1 MIYPAYKY
9 TAADKLIAVILAAVI
24 LLLCLGSLNYSC
36 IWGDDSAAYI
46 SEGIAIAEGSFKEHV
61 KLNPMLHPSYLG
73 DNVKDELVYV
83 WGYPL
88 LLSAVYRAVGFDT
101 DNYSSIIFY
110 KLPSAVFLAVMTLCF
125 FLLLRRRFSLGV
137 SVFVTCFFCTAPL
150 FTETVNSLYS
160 DIVYMGMCMLTLLV
174 MELYLAENRR
184 RMKLIKGVIL
194 GVLMW
199 YSMEVRTNGA
209 VFVAVLL
216 TAQLAE
222 LIRKKSFSKDKLLSM
237 LMPYAVFLVLKA
249 VTEYVV
255 FRPVTAN
262 SADFSVAAFDFIVR
276 NTLYYITNLY
286 DFIFHLFYNLL
297 SSLLMW
303 VFPVEKLVNTAAFV
317 SVLCKAAAWLTFAMM
332 ILGIFTDG
340 LKKNQYL
347 TLYVIGCAIGTCI
360 LPYNQGL
367 RYMLGI
373 MPVMAV
379 FAVYGYGRV
388 FSRLIGKHE
397 HRSAASK
404 AVGGVI
410 IAVLCV
416 ASCCTQYRADRDNI
430 RMIRANGD
438 DIHAG
443 MEEMYSPDA
452 VAVYGYIKE
461 NTPEDAVVTFHKP
474 RALYLNTGRLGF
486 SYLVNGHDAMDA
498 DYCILP
504 ELFYDT
510 YTNGDAPEWFSE
522 FEVVFS
528 TPELTVMKKMTSGI
542 N

>member
-1 MIYPAYKY
+1 MVYPVYKY
-9 TAADKLIAVILAAVI
+9 TTADKIIAVVLAGVI
-24 LLLCLGSLNYSC
+24 LLLCLASLNYSC

-46 SEGIAIAEGSFKEHV
+46 SEGIAIAEGNFKEHV

-88 LLSAVYRAVGFDT
+88 LLSVLYRAVGFDT
-101 DNYSSIIFY
+101 DNYSSIIIY

-137 SVFVTCFFCTAPL
+137 SVFVTCFFCSAPL

-174 MELYLAENRR
+174 TELYLEEQSRR
-184 RMKLIKGVIL
+184 RQIIKGVIL

-199 YSMEVRTNGA
+199 YSMEVRTNGT
-209 VFVAVLL
+209 VFVAVLAA
-216 TAQLAE
+216 AQIAE
-222 LIRKKSFSKDKLLSM
+222 LIRERNFNKDKLLT
-237 LMPYAVFLVLKA
+237 LLLPYAVFLVLKA
-249 VTEYVV
+249 VTEYVI

-262 SADFSVAAFDFIVR
+262 SADFSVAAFDFIVH
-276 NTLYYITNLY
+276 NTLYYIINLY

-303 VFPVEKLVNTAAFV
+303 VFPVEKLVSTAAVV
-317 SVLCKAAAWLTFAMM
+317 SALCKAAAGLTFAMM

-340 LKKNQYL
+340 LRKNQYL
-347 TLYVIGCAIGTCI
+347 TLYVVGCAVGTCI

-373 MPVMAV
+373 MPVMAI
-379 FAVYGYGRV
+379 FAICGYHWVISKLFKKR
-388 FSRLIGKHE
+388 GKH
-397 HRSAASK
+397 SALSK
-404 AVGGVI
+404 AVTAAAVI
-410 IAVLCV
+410 ILCA
-416 ASCCTQYRADRDNI
+416 ASCSVQYRTDLENI
-430 RMIRANGD
+430 RRIKANGD

-486 SYLVNGHDAMDA
+486 SYLVNGHDPLDA

-510 YTNGDAPEWFSE
+510 YINEEAPEWFSE
-522 FEVVFS
+522 FEVVFR
-528 TPELTVMKKMTSGI
+528 TPELTVMKKITSGI
-542 N
+542 S